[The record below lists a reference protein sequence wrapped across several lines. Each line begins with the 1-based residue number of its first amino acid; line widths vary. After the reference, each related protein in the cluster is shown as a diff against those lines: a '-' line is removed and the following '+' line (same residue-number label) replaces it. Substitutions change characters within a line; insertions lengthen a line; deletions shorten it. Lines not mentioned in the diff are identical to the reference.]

1 MAKQTKRSS
10 AHPGRTADIVREMTL
25 PLTEELGLL
34 LWDVRFVKEGTDWFL
49 RVFLDRE
56 DTAVSIE
63 DCVAVSRRLSDLLDE
78 KDPIPQSYCLEVC
91 SPGIEREL
99 THKEHFERFTGA
111 PVQLKLYHPR
121 DGKRDFVGLL
131 GELSEDGQFTLT
143 TEEDEVLTFD
153 RRETVSVHL
162 LDDQFD

>member
-1 MAKQTKRSS
+1 MAKRVNK
-10 AHPGRTADIVREMTL
+10 AGGHPGKTADIVRELTL
-25 PLTEELGLL
+25 PLVNELDLL

-49 RVFLDRE
+49 RVFIDRE
-56 DTAVSIE
+56 DAAVSIE

-99 THKEHFERFTGA
+99 TRKEHFARFVGA
-111 PVQLKLYHPR
+111 PVQLRLYHPR

-131 GELSEDGQFTLT
+131 GELTEDGQLPLITETQETLS
-143 TEEDEVLTFD
+143 FD
-153 RRETVSVHL
+153 RREIVSVHL
-162 LDDQFD
+162 LDDES